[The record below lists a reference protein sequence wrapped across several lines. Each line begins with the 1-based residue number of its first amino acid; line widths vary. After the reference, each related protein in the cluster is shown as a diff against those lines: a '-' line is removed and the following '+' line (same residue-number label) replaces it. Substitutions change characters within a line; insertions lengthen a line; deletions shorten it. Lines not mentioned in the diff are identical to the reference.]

1 MKGQK
6 GITLVALV
14 ITVVVML
21 ILAGVAIA
29 AVVDGNGLFNSTR
42 NAANEYQLKAE
53 AENQLLNDLKGYID
67 NQIQINDYKATQ
79 QP

>member
-29 AVVDGNGLFNSTR
+29 AVVDGDGLFNRTR
-42 NAANEYQLKAE
+42 NAADIYEREAANENKLL
-53 AENQLLNDLKGYID
+53 ENLMNYID
-67 NQIQINDYKATQ
+67 IQMDKYNTINAGA
-79 QP
+79 

>member
-29 AVVDGNGLFNSTR
+29 AVVDGNGLFNRTR
-42 NAANEYQLKAE
+42 DAANVYEKSAEEENKLLQQLM
-53 AENQLLNDLKGYID
+53 NYVDVQLDLNNKL
-67 NQIQINDYKATQ
+67 
-79 QP
+79 

>member
-1 MKGQK
+1 MERLIKNKK

-29 AVVDGNGLFNSTR
+29 AVDM
-42 NAANEYQLKAE
+42 QM
-53 AENQLLNDLKGYID
+53 GYLVE
-67 NQIQINDYKATQ
+67 QEMQ
-79 QP
+79 QRHIKMQ

>member
-42 NAANEYQLKAE
+42 NAADEYQLKAE
-53 AENQLLNDLKGYID
+53 EENQLLNDLKGYID
-67 NQIQINDYKATQ
+67 NQIQINDYKAS

>member
-29 AVVDGNGLFNSTR
+29 AVVNDDGLFEKTR
-42 NAANEYQLKAE
+42 DAANKYEISADQENRMLENLMNYIDKQIYLDDNPDAE
-53 AENQLLNDLKGYID
+53 A
-67 NQIQINDYKATQ
+67 
-79 QP
+79 

>member
-29 AVVDGNGLFNSTR
+29 AVVDGDGLFSRTR
-42 NAANEYQLKAE
+42 NAANVYEIEAHNENELLK
-53 AENQLLNDLKGYID
+53 NLMNYID
-67 NQIQINDYKATQ
+67 IQMDKYNTINAGA
-79 QP
+79 

>member
-29 AVVDGNGLFNSTR
+29 AVVDGDGLFNRTR
-42 NAANEYQLKAE
+42 NAADIYEHESQN
-53 AENQLLNDLKGYID
+53 ENQLLQNLMNYVDKQIYIQ
-67 NQIQINDYKATQ
+67 NN
-79 QP
+79 P

>member
-1 MKGQK
+1 MKYKRQNK

-29 AVVDGNGLFNSTR
+29 QFTGGDGTAQNPYTL
-42 NAANEYQLKAE
+42 
-53 AENQLLNDLKGYID
+53 D
-67 NQIQINDYKATQ
+67 
-79 QP
+79 

>member
-53 AENQLLNDLKGYID
+53 EENQLLNDLKGYID
-67 NQIQINDYKATQ
+67 NQIQINDYKATP

>member
-21 ILAGVAIA
+21 ILAGVAIV

-42 NAANEYQLKAE
+42 NAADEYQLKAE
-53 AENQLLNDLKGYID
+53 EENQLLNDLKGYID
-67 NQIQINDYKATQ
+67 NQIQINDYKAS